1 MVSITDCRGNMTEQE
16 CHECVECAGQWD
28 HVWRYDCDCFT
39 LDLKEKSGLD
49 CYQIEDSDFRNF
61 EPLIEIFDISRK
73 YGHIILNRKKINDRL
88 MSSIQIQSKYK

>member
-1 MVSITDCRGNMTEQE
+1 MTEQE
-16 CHECVECAGQWD
+16 CHECVD

-61 EPLIEIFDISRK
+61 EPLIEIFDISEK